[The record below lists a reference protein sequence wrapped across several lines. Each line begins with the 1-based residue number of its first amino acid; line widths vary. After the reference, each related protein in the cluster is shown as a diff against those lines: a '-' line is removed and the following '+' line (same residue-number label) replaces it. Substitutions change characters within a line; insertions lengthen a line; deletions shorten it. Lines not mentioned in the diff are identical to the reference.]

1 MDIESVI
8 WLKMFMFA
16 IAWLVLSPWFMLTT
30 NGEFTPKTIAICL
43 APVIIF
49 AAWFMVFYWG

>member
-1 MDIESVI
+1 MDIESLIGVKLI
-8 WLKMFMFA
+8 VFSILWLA
-16 IAWLVLSPWFMLTT
+16 LSPAYMASI
-30 NGEFTPKTIAICL
+30 NQEFTPKTMAICL

>member
-8 WLKMFMFA
+8 RLKMIVFS
-16 IAWLVLSPWFMLTT
+16 IAWLMLSPWFMATT
-30 NGEFTPKTIAICL
+30 NAEFTPKTIAICL

>member
-1 MDIESVI
+1 MS
-8 WLKMFMFA
+8 
-16 IAWLVLSPWFMLTT
+16 TT